1 MEVGQAVLYSAYPRL
16 PDDPSVVSIR
26 LLKRS
31 TIDCELAVK
40 VYQISSLLSVL
51 VQEGSG
57 EERVA
62 PFVLAAND
70 EVQLIPKGWVNI
82 DIALVHSSLGGALG
96 ISCIQKLK
104 VAALVV
110 LVVQNLT
117 K

>member
-1 MEVGQAVLYSAYPRL
+1 M
-16 PDDPSVVSIR
+16 DW
-26 LLKRS
+26 
-31 TIDCELAVK
+31 ELAVK

-62 PFVLAAND
+62 PFVLAVND
-70 EVQLIPKGWVNI
+70 EEQLIPEGWVTI
-82 DIALVHSSLGGALG
+82 DMALVHSSLAGALG
-96 ISCIQKLK
+96 TSCIQKLK